1 MDNRGSKSE
10 FKLDHERNLVLSSVK
25 EQRVDGSWL
34 LFIKANPII
43 IKRSLRYTLIGLERG
58 CRRFNN
64 LGLFSNTIESSKI
77 KILTKVLLSKNY
89 STLSKCNL
97 DPWFLTGFS
106 DAEGSFIISIY
117 KDEKSKFKWRISAY
131 FSIHIHIKD
140 VLLLEQ
146 IHKTFGVGKLRKN
159 NENTV
164 LFRVSDIQELQT
176 IIDHFKNYPLVS
188 AKYSDFLLFE
198 QCFNIIKKKEH
209 LTIDG
214 FKRILD
220 IRASLNKGLSPELK
234 EAFPN
239 IQPVVRTEYVFKGIP
254 NPSWISGFA
263 TGDSSFRVSI
273 EKSTSKI
280 GKRVR
285 LCFDTCLHIREK
297 DLLKEIASYFSLYNS
312 DATASKKEM
321 SIQCSEN
328 NNTCLLQFRNNSDI
342 ENKIIPFFKEYSIK
356 GVKALDFDDWCK
368 VAELV
373 KNKEHLNIDGLNKIT
388 EIANNI
394 NLNREW

>member
-1 MDNRGSKSE
+1 MS
-10 FKLDHERNLVLSSVK
+10 
-25 EQRVDGSWL
+25 
-34 LFIKANPII
+34 
-43 IKRSLRYTLIGLERG
+43 
-58 CRRFNN
+58 
-64 LGLFSNTIESSKI
+64 
-77 KILTKVLLSKNY
+77 LSKNY
-89 STLSKCNL
+89 NTLAKCNL

-117 KDEKSKFKWRISAY
+117 RDEKSKFKWRVSAY
-131 FSIHIHIKD
+131 FSIHIHVKD

-146 IHKTFGVGKLRKN
+146 IHKTFGVGTLRKN

-164 LFRVSDIQELQT
+164 LFRVSDIKELQT

-209 LTIDG
+209 LTSDG

-220 IRASLNKGLSPELK
+220 LRASLNKGLSPEWK
-234 EAFPN
+234 EAFPLVL
-239 IQPVVRTEYVFKGIP
+239 PVTRKEYVFNGIP
-254 NPSWISGFA
+254 NPLWISGFA

-273 EKSTSKI
+273 ENSTSKI

-285 LCFDTCLHIREK
+285 LCFDTCLHIRETT
-297 DLLKEIASYFSLYNS
+297 LLEGIAKYFSLYNS
-312 DATASKKEM
+312 HVTASNKEM
-321 SIQCSEN
+321 SIQCSEKN
-328 NNTCLLQFRNNSDI
+328 QTCLLQFRNNSDI
-342 ENKIIPFFKEYSIK
+342 DNKIIPFFKEYPIK
-356 GVKALDFDDWCK
+356 GVKALDFNDWCN

-373 KNKEHLNIDGLNKIT
+373 KNKEHLSKEGLNKIT

-394 NLNREW
+394 NLNRKW